1 MSKTIYD
8 VALLELLPPNL
19 TSSPDIIAAS
29 RAIDKQWQQLANKI
43 RYVLT
48 YADIDNAISDVVN
61 MLAIEMNVDF
71 YDETL
76 ALDKRRA
83 LVKSAYITKKGT
95 ANAVKQV
102 VTAAFDKANVQEWFD
117 YNGEP
122 FHFRVTTE
130 ASMPSEATINK
141 IFSAISAVKNVRSK
155 LDYLGALKDVVL
167 TEYWGFAMH
176 QFQYHKIIQQS

>member
-1 MSKTIYD
+1 MRKTIKN
-8 VALLELLPPNL
+8 VSLIELVPPNL
-19 TSSPDIIAAS
+19 QNDSDVIAIG
-29 RAIDKQWQQLANKI
+29 RATDKQWQTFAGKLSE
-43 RYVLT
+43 VLT
-48 YADIDNAISDVVN
+48 YAGIEGAASEVLN
-61 MLAIEMNVDF
+61 MLAVEMNVDF

-83 LVKSAYITKKGT
+83 LVKNAYITKKGT

-122 FHFRVTTE
+122 FHFRVITE
-130 ASMPSEATINK
+130 AAMPSEETINK
-141 IFSAISAVKNVRSK
+141 IFNAIAAVKNVRSK
-155 LDYLGALKDVVL
+155 LDYLGALKGVVL
-167 TEYWGFAMH
+167 TDYWGFVMH